1 MIQVSDAIQIV
12 IAVTLLLTLV
22 VLMAGQRK

>member
-1 MIQVSDAIQIV
+1 MIQISDAIQIV

-22 VLMAGQRK
+22 VLIADRRK